1 MPATAGSGFKNDG
14 SLNKDNK
21 IDGESRNI
29 INNVILGIQDEKYYL
44 KIIPAGSGAGTDTC
58 WVRFYHLNNDYKID
72 IENVGTYY

>member
-44 KIIPAGSGAGTDTC
+44 KIIPAGSRTGTDTC
-58 WVRFYHLNNDYKID
+58 WVRFYYLNNDYKID
-72 IENVGTYY
+72 VENVGTYY